1 MTNLE
6 YINKELMITA
16 NSALQSHDLDT
27 LLMLQDTI
35 LDDEMYTDL
44 NRMSIDSMIDT
55 LESMAAY
62 TYE

>member
-6 YINKELMITA
+6 YINEELMFTA

-62 TYE
+62 ADE